1 MRTYLDR
8 LFNALDGL
16 LVFVASVAMVL
27 MALHVATDILSR
39 LVLSESLDA
48 TTEIVSH
55 YYMVSI
61 GFLPLLHLR
70 RKDLMIK
77 VEILSGL
84 MSARSIRVSDIATD
98 LLLASWFLVWAW
110 YTAEHAIHKT
120 QIGEFVDTTVDMLVI
135 WPSRWLLP
143 VGMTLV
149 GIYCLLMAWRR
160 LVGHAVTDG
169 TRKAVGEDVTA

>member
-1 MRTYLDR
+1 MHTYLDR
-8 LFNALDGL
+8 LFKVLDGL
-16 LVFVASVAMVL
+16 LVFLASVAMVL
-27 MALHVATDILSR
+27 MALHVAADILSR
-39 LVLSESLDA
+39 MVLSESLDA

-70 RKDLMIK
+70 RKGLMIK
-77 VEILSGL
+77 VELFSGL
-84 MSARSIRVSDIATD
+84 MSARFVRVSDVATD

-143 VGMTLV
+143 VGMMVT

-160 LVGHAVTDG
+160 LVGHDFTDSM
-169 TRKAVGEDVTA
+169 REAVGEDVTA